1 MKNYFN
7 KKTLGLTKNK
17 KTNKSVHIPQD
28 KISSVSDIKN
38 NILPKTFDSVFSS
51 VYTLEKVFSTQ
62 LNLKKAISYR
72 NISANKDKIKAFSNQ
87 KKQFL
92 HQKSINTM
100 DNTMLH
106 FTNSL
111 NSIGKNSSRKT
122 ENLNITKHKKVLS
135 NNLINPIFDSQFQ
148 NINKLNQLQKDGYS
162 DGKTFGISSIISA
175 IKNKK
180 FEDGQKVDYKKS
192 NDFDVTTNQRF
203 IDSGY
208 FGDESKSITGSIRT
222 IFEDVNESSNL
233 SLQETY
239 YYIEKMLSDEFKQ
252 SARRW
257 LVFG

>member
-51 VYTLEKVFSTQ
+51 VYTLKKVFSTQ
-62 LNLKKAISYR
+62 LNLKKAISYQ

-87 KKQFL
+87 KKQFS
-92 HQKSINTM
+92 HQKSINTI
-100 DNTMLH
+100 DNTMLY

-111 NSIGKNSSRKT
+111 NFIGKSSSQKT
-122 ENLNITKHKKVLS
+122 ESLNVTKHKKAVSS
-135 NNLINPIFDSQFQ
+135 NSINPIFDSQFR
-148 NINKLNQLQKDGYS
+148 NINKLNQLQKGGYS
-162 DGKTFGISSIISA
+162 DGKTFGISSIISS
-175 IKNKK
+175 IKNNK
-180 FEDGQKVDYKKS
+180 FENNVKIDYKKS
-192 NDFDVTTNQRF
+192 NDFDVTNNQKF

-208 FGDESKSITGSIRT
+208 FGDENKSIKGSIRT
-222 IFEDVNESSNL
+222 VFEEKNESSSL

-252 SARRW
+252 SVRR
-257 LVFG
+257 